1 MKYQVPQ
8 FIDVEDKIFGPL
20 TFKQFVYLAGGAGL
34 AFTLYSV
41 LPLFIAIIFIA
52 PVAILAVALAFYKV
66 NNKPFIF
73 VLGSAIKYFAGS
85 KLYIWKK
92 RDNIKKDTPTTEE
105 KKIGE
110 QYIPKLSDSKLKEL
124 AWSLGIK
131 DSIYSESKDSSKMK
145 N

>member
-34 AFTLYSV
+34 AFTLYSIF
-41 LPLFIAIIFIA
+41 PLFIAIIFIA
-52 PVAILAVALAFYKV
+52 PVAVLAIALAFYRV

-73 VLGSAIKYFAGS
+73 VLGSAIKYLTSA

-92 RDNIKKDTPTTEE
+92 RDNIKKDAPVEE
-105 KKIGE
+105 KGVGE

-131 DSIYSESKDSSKMK
+131 ESIYSGSKDPSKL
-145 N
+145 